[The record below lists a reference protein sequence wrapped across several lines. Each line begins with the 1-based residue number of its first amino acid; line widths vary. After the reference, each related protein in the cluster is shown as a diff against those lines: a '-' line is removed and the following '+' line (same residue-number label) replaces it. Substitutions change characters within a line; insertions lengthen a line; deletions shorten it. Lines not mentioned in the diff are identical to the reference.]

1 MKALATLCVG
11 LTLAIFPAN
20 AARLA
25 LPPVPHYGIEP
36 LPLPQPAAPPRYTE
50 HYDQSETARNTE
62 NNKSDN
68 RKSLWERITD
78 DAVAFVTL
86 CLVAVTGVLA
96 FSTVGLWIVTAHASK
111 RQSKDMK
118 ASIDKL
124 GEAAEISQKQFLIS
138 ARQTDIIEKQ
148 HAIGRMQFISTH
160 RPLLRVRYF
169 RRIDIS
175 DLKVRINFTIINV
188 GSSQA
193 NLLGSYGRLGFF
205 ARDNLPPPFYEGAP
219 EVIEPRKFEPGATD
233 EGIILHTRDPNVASI
248 LHVYGIL
255 VYEDIFNNTRTTAF
269 CRRYNVSTK
278 RFDLVK
284 DSDYE
289 YED

>member
-1 MKALATLCVG
+1 MK
-11 LTLAIFPAN
+11 
-20 AARLA
+20 
-25 LPPVPHYGIEP
+25 
-36 LPLPQPAAPPRYTE
+36 
-50 HYDQSETARNTE
+50 S
-62 NNKSDN
+62 
-68 RKSLWERITD
+68 
-78 DAVAFVTL
+78 
-86 CLVAVTGVLA
+86 
-96 FSTVGLWIVTAHASK
+96 
-111 RQSKDMK
+111 
-118 ASIDKL
+118 SIDKL

-138 ARQTDIIEKQ
+138 ARQTDIVEKQ

-219 EVIEPRKFEPGATD
+219 QVIEPRKFEPGATD
-233 EGIILHTRDPNVASI
+233 EGMILHTRDPNVASI

-269 CRRYNVSTK
+269 CRRYNVSTLGA
-278 RFDLVK
+278 LVFVFIVGIL
-284 DSDYE
+284 DQIEALSVNRARTARHLIYTTTSVYVGFRPRRCARTAVALATYYLIPGFSTSNQGGDPRWSGVPVRC
-289 YED
+289 

>member
-78 DAVAFVTL
+78 DAVPFVTL

-124 GEAAEISQKQFLIS
+124 GEAAEISQKQFLHFCPS
-138 ARQTDIIEKQ
+138 N
-148 HAIGRMQFISTH
+148 
-160 RPLLRVRYF
+160 RYY
-169 RRIDIS
+169 RKAACYWEDA
-175 DLKVRINFTIINV
+175 VH
-188 GSSQA
+188 
-193 NLLGSYGRLGFF
+193 
-205 ARDNLPPPFYEGAP
+205 FYA
-219 EVIEPRKFEPGATD
+219 
-233 EGIILHTRDPNVASI
+233 
-248 LHVYGIL
+248 
-255 VYEDIFNNTRTTAF
+255 
-269 CRRYNVSTK
+269 
-278 RFDLVK
+278 
-284 DSDYE
+284 
-289 YED
+289 

>member
-1 MKALATLCVG
+1 
-11 LTLAIFPAN
+11 
-20 AARLA
+20 
-25 LPPVPHYGIEP
+25 
-36 LPLPQPAAPPRYTE
+36 
-50 HYDQSETARNTE
+50 
-62 NNKSDN
+62 
-68 RKSLWERITD
+68 
-78 DAVAFVTL
+78 
-86 CLVAVTGVLA
+86 
-96 FSTVGLWIVTAHASK
+96 
-111 RQSKDMK
+111 MK

-193 NLLGSYGRLGFF
+193 NLLGSCGRLGFF
-205 ARDNLPPPFYEGAP
+205 APGNLPPPFYEGARR
-219 EVIEPRKFEPGATD
+219 VIEARKFETGASD
-233 EGIILHTRDPNVASI
+233 EGMILDTRDPNAAST
-248 LHVYGIL
+248 LHVYGYL
-255 VYEDIFNNTRTTAF
+255 VYKDIFNNTRTTAF
-269 CRRYNVSTK
+269 CRRYNAFTH
-278 RFDLVK
+278 RFDIVE